1 MPPILSTTSA
11 PLGLTTTSN
20 PPISSTTAAPLGL
33 DTTDDGK
40 MEEFFNYDG
49 YRESEDKPN
58 EESSEGWLMFATVV
72 AVIFGSGASLCTA
85 IFFALFFGFISFLR
99 RL

>member
-1 MPPILSTTSA
+1 M
-11 PLGLTTTSN
+11 GLTTTSN

-40 MEEFFNYDG
+40 TEEFFNYDG
-49 YRESEDKPN
+49 YREPGDKPN
-58 EESSEGWLMFATVV
+58 EESNEGWLMFATIV
-72 AVIFGSGASLCTA
+72 AVIFGSGAV
-85 IFFALFFGFISFLR
+85 IFLARFFGLISFLR